1 MLNPNRILDKTLVIA
16 LFIGL
21 EFQPLVTGL
30 IRRIVI
36 VQ

>member
-16 LFIGL
+16 LFIGMDI
-21 EFQPLVTGL
+21 QPLVTGL